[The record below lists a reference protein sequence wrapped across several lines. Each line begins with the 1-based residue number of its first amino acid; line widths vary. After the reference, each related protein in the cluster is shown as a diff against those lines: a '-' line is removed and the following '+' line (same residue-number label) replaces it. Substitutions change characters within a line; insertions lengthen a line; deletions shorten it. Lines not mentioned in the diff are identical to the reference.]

1 MAADI
6 LLYRGTHVPVGEDQE
21 QHLELTKDI
30 VERFNRLS
38 MNEYQLEVPEK
49 IRTEHERVMSL

>member
-1 MAADI
+1 M
-6 LLYRGTHVPVGEDQE
+6 
-21 QHLELTKDI
+21 ELTKDI